1 MRFICVCCVREVEK
15 PELGGPV
22 TFRASLPGRF
32 KSPRRLTHLPESCV
46 ATSSLSLS
54 AFAIPHRLPSHA
66 MSTLMPRPEQSSPA
80 VFSPPAAASSRRL
93 LACVVCQRRKVKCD
107 RKFPCAHCVRACA
120 QCVPATLAPRQRRRR
135 FPERELLE
143 RLRRYEGLL
152 RQNNIKFEPLHT
164 PAAEKASP
172 SEDGRGSDSPDDAH
186 SEGPVA
192 GADRPSRE
200 KTTVKSETVYKAK
213 LRFP

>member
-1 MRFICVCCVREVEK
+1 M
-15 PELGGPV
+15 
-22 TFRASLPGRF
+22 
-32 KSPRRLTHLPESCV
+32 
-46 ATSSLSLS
+46 S
-54 AFAIPHRLPSHA
+54 AV
-66 MSTLMPRPEQSSPA
+66 MPTPEQSSPA
-80 VFSPPAAASSRRL
+80 IFSPLAAASSRAAAKPLRV
-93 LACVVCQRRKVKCD
+93 LACVLCQQRKVKCD
-107 RKFPCAHCVRACA
+107 RKLPCTHCVRACV

-172 SEDGRGSDSPDDAH
+172 GEDGGGSDSPDDAH
-186 SEGPVA
+186 SEAPVA

-200 KTTVKSETVYKAK
+200 NTTVKPEIGYEAK
-213 LRFP
+213 LRSP